1 MSTSSVSD
9 RQEDYVTSVA
19 DAPRTARTDSTQSQ
33 SLGEEAQRAK
43 DAQLVR
49 DMLEMPQWKDQ
60 AWARM
65 ALTVAAR
72 AIERGRHW
80 TPDERLDNLFDA
92 LMEEAMEGQGE

>member
-1 MSTSSVSD
+1 MSERDLGMPS
-9 RQEDYVTSVA
+9 A
-19 DAPRTARTDSTQSQ
+19 
-33 SLGEEAQRAK
+33 SLGKEQGQSEASRYVAPPDDAQRAK
-43 DAQLVR
+43 DAQLIR
-49 DMLEMPQWKDQ
+49 DMLEMPQWKSQ

-92 LMEEAMEGQGE
+92 LMDEAEEVQND